1 MRKNIFL
8 IVCLSL
14 VMMMSGCT
22 TESAR
27 LYFVNV
33 SNTLSERT
41 IQYWDSHASERKAGI
56 NYFLETDAKIVREF
70 NPCRLYERTITPD
83 HVDYIYYLDEC
94 NFSEINQM
102 RYHNN
107 YSVKRIYVKFSET
120 KANLII
126 RKKINSTFFDLY
138 KIERITA
145 DDSVDATIKSM
156 VNELTDARMMVN
168 EIGAE
173 GLALTYIES
182 KFDECNHSESCADLY
197 FEKMET
203 ATPRI
208 IQEIKFDNDFLNS
221 CELFLQN
228 AKKETASVGSIKLVT
243 LLKRALTNEFQK
255 AGYDGN
261 PGDYINYNSVCERTR
276 KLYSLIYEG
285 VLDGVSEP
293 TQRFYIATSFYI
305 LSRLGEAQESFTSSL
320 NQVIR

>member
-1 MRKNIFL
+1 MRRNIFL

-14 VMMMSGCT
+14 VIMMSGCT
-22 TESAR
+22 TESAK
-27 LYFVNV
+27 LHFLNV
-33 SNTLSERT
+33 SNTLSEDT
-41 IQYWDSHASERKAGI
+41 IQYWDGHASERKAGI
-56 NYFLETDAKIVREF
+56 NYFSETDAKIVREF
-70 NPCRLYERTITPD
+70 NPCPLYERTISPD
-83 HVDYIYYLDEC
+83 YIDYIYYLDEC
-94 NFSEINQM
+94 NFSKINQM
-102 RYHNN
+102 KYHNN
-107 YSVKRIYVKFSET
+107 YSVKRIYLKFSET

-138 KIERITA
+138 KIERIA
-145 DDSVDATIKSM
+145 EDDSVDATIKSI

-173 GLALTYIES
+173 GFALMYIES
-182 KFDECNHSESCADLY
+182 KFNECNESALCVDLY
-197 FEKMET
+197 FGRLKT

-228 AKKETASVGSIKLVT
+228 AEKETAPVGSIKLVT
-243 LLKRALTNEFQK
+243 LLKHALTNEFQK

-276 KLYSLIYEG
+276 KLYSLIYED

-293 TQRFYIATSFYI
+293 TQRFYIATSLYI

-320 NQVIR
+320 NQLIR